1 MKKIKTMIKTEFEKT
16 LSENKRIEKTSASH
30 MAGKLLILFFVL
42 MLVFTIVSRAVAS
55 FTVARV
61 TVSNPQRDRLV
72 YSISGTGEIIP
83 EEEKRLLVLP
93 GYRINDVYVKVGEE
107 VDVGTALYSYRM
119 VDLQDKYISI
129 ENEIKKIELLI
140 AGERLRQQPSEA
152 KPSKSDILSLKQA
165 KENLEV
171 ANTKLDGAQKDYE
184 NSMNSTKEKLLK
196 NKKKEYEAAAKS
208 YETLIYSQEKQLMLA
223 QRVVE
228 DAVTALEQTGE
239 TKSKI
244 KLVIDNYKDAVLS
257 KDKITIYLAEED
269 IFKDFYGG
277 AEAYEEH
284 KDEVYTKA
292 LAVMGEGYYLWYLQN
307 NILYYEEYLYT
318 FEDELQKI
326 LSSTDSSV
334 NSEQSRKTLGEKY
347 KDAMNSY
354 FSYLEE
360 YEQQINLMEDS
371 YEKESGELK
380 KLRRN
385 DKLLKNYLIQFC
397 TSIEDG
403 VDHEAQE
410 KKLYDFIYSDK
421 QKEIEQDVKKMT
433 LALTRAEEDYELL
446 EKELEMERND
456 LQAENTELKNVIIS
470 IEDGTY
476 DYEEALEG
484 KRQDVEAAREAV
496 RIAKQTV
503 EMHNLDE
510 DVPSDQN
517 SRQIYEL
524 ELQSHNIDLNVKEQE
539 LDEVRILM
547 ECSGEVR
554 STDKGVATFVGVEA
568 GSTTTGEEMIKLGF
582 GDYVF
587 RAAFDREAVAN
598 IAAGVTADI
607 TLAGKKKGIELE
619 IEQITISENG
629 MSEITARMPED
640 KYLLGEQA
648 GFKITTQSEQ
658 FDLCIPIQALR
669 EDNYGY
675 YVLISREQE
684 DILGTQ
690 LIAERINV
698 TILDK
703 GSRTVA
709 VDGAISSKSQVI
721 TDSNKYINSG
731 DRIRIDY

>member
-1 MKKIKTMIKTEFEKT
+1 MKRIKTMIKTEFEKT
-16 LSENKRIEKTSASH
+16 LSENKKLKKTSASH

-42 MLVFTIVSRAVAS
+42 MLVFTIVSRALAS

-72 YSISGTGEIIP
+72 YSTSGTGEIIP

-93 GYRINDVYVKVGEE
+93 GYRIDDVYVKVGEG
-107 VDVGTALYSYRM
+107 VDVGTALYSYNI
-119 VDLQDKYISI
+119 VDLQDKYSSI
-129 ENEIKKIELLI
+129 ENEIKKIKLVI
-140 AGERLRQQPSEA
+140 AEERLRQQPSEV
-152 KPSKSDILSLKQA
+152 KPSKSAILSLKQA

-171 ANTKLDGAQKDYE
+171 ANARLDGAQKDYE
-184 NSMNSTKEKLLK
+184 NSINSTKEKLLED
-196 NKKKEYEAAAKS
+196 KKKEYEAATKS
-208 YETLIYSQEKQLMLA
+208 YKTLIYSQGKQLMLA

-228 DAVTALEQTGE
+228 DASTALEQTGE

-244 KLVIDNYKDAVLS
+244 NLLIDNYKDAVLS
-257 KDKITIYLAEED
+257 KDKLTIYLAEED
-269 IFKDFYGG
+269 IFEDFYGG

-284 KDEVYTKA
+284 KDAVYTIA
-292 LAVMGEGYYLWYLQN
+292 LAVMGEGYYLRSLQN
-307 NILYYEEYLYT
+307 NILYYEEFLYT
-318 FEDELQKI
+318 FEEELQKL
-326 LSSTDSSV
+326 LSNTDPLL
-334 NSEQSRKTLGEKY
+334 NSEQSRKALDEKY

-354 FSYLEE
+354 FYYLEE
-360 YEQQINLMEDS
+360 YERQIELMEDS
-371 YEKESGELK
+371 FEKESGELK

-385 DKLLKNYLIQFC
+385 DKLLKDYLIQFR
-397 TSIEDG
+397 TSIQDG
-403 VDHEAQE
+403 VDQVAQE
-410 KKLYDFIYSDK
+410 KKLYDFIYGDK
-421 QKEIEQDVKKMT
+421 QKEIEQNVQKMT

-446 EKELEMERND
+446 EKELVMARND
-456 LQAENTELKNVIIS
+456 LQAENTELKNVIES

-503 EMHNLDE
+503 EIHNIEE
-510 DVPSDQN
+510 DATSDQN

-539 LDEVRILM
+539 LEEVRVLM
-547 ECSGEVR
+547 ESSGEVR
-554 STDKGVATFVGVEA
+554 STDKGVATFVGVVA

-598 IAAGVTADI
+598 IAAGVMADI
-607 TLAGKKKGIELE
+607 TLAGKKTGIESE

-629 MSEITARMPED
+629 MPEITARMPED
-640 KYLLGEQA
+640 IYLLSEQA
-648 GFKITTQSEQ
+648 GFKITTQSEL

-675 YVLISREQE
+675 YVLIVREQE

-709 VDGAISSKSQVI
+709 VDGAISPASQVI
-721 TDSNKYINSG
+721 TDSNKYIASG

>member
-140 AGERLRQQPSEA
+140 AGERLRQQPSEV